1 LLGVC
6 YPKLVHAVVALV
18 PSNVAICSFP
28 DCTRPAWLL
37 HGAPLPYTS
46 QFNDPHPTDDPRAVI
61 PVERIHCP
69 IFLACGGADTVWVSC
84 PYAHAIVARR
94 RAHNTRARSIL
105 LAFREA
111 GHEVGYPVPYLPG
124 RYAATQGRA
133 RLPQG
138 LTTGSPTTEGGREGQ
153 DVEAVADG

>member
-6 YPKLVHAVVALV
+6 YPELVHAVVALV

-61 PVERIHCP
+61 PVERIQGP

-84 PYAHAIVARR
+84 PYARDSCAT
-94 RAHNTRARSIL
+94 TRS
-105 LAFREA
+105 
-111 GHEVGYPVPYLPG
+111 
-124 RYAATQGRA
+124 
-133 RLPQG
+133 
-138 LTTGSPTTEGGREGQ
+138 
-153 DVEAVADG
+153 